1 MSNPPMTPYHVCY
14 YAHELTRRSASDSIE
29 KLGSSLFNATV
40 DLNPH
45 QLDAAL
51 FAFRSPLSR
60 GAILAD
66 EVGLGKT
73 IEAGLVISQ
82 LWAERKRRILV
93 IAPAILRKQWA
104 QELADKF
111 AIDSQV
117 VDTKEFKAAQKAGQR
132 PLEPGD
138 RVVIVSYHFAAAR
151 RAELTSTPWDL
162 VVIDEAHRLRNVYK
176 PKNKI
181 ANAIK
186 EAIRGRPALL
196 LTATPLQNDLLELY
210 GLVSVLDDHL
220 FGDIE
225 AFKAR
230 YMRGPVADRQIGDLR
245 ERLAT
250 ICKRTLRRQV
260 TEFIRFTERKALT
273 QDFTPTAGEQRLY
286 DQMSEYLQRESLN
299 ALPSGQR
306 MLMTMVLR
314 KLLASSTFAIAGTL
328 ESLANRLAA
337 SSAAIEAT
345 ETLADFEGV
354 DELVDEWDDEDED
367 QTGAIEGTGPAR
379 NSAAIEAEVRELKG
393 YSQLAASLTVNAK
406 GEALLKALE
415 LGFAKMAELGAA
427 RKAVIFTESRRTQAY
442 LIDLLG
448 KHGYSGKVLTINGI
462 NSDDRSGAI
471 YKEWV
476 KRHAGEAAVTGNK
489 TVDLRAALVE
499 HFRDNA
505 EILIA
510 TEAAA
515 EGVNLQFC
523 SLVVNYDLPWNPQ
536 RIEQRIGRCHRYGQ
550 KHEVVVIN
558 FLNRANAAD
567 QRVFELL
574 SEKFK
579 LFDGVFGSSDE
590 VLGALETGVDF
601 ERRIA
606 DIYQSC
612 RTEAEI
618 DAAFNGLRAELDDQI
633 TARMADTRT
642 KLLENFDEDVH
653 QKLRLNLE
661 ESRNYL
667 GKLERWLWAVTRH
680 GLDGSAQFHEDDLAF
695 DLERTPDG
703 CESVPAG
710 RYQFAKRAQQT
721 DGPHALPY
729 RMGHPLAD
737 HAVGRGLGLKP
748 PPASVVFDYSDHP
761 GKIGVVEALVGRSG
775 WLALVRM
782 TVKALEDEDRLVFA
796 AIDAEGHPIDAEVA
810 AKMFQVGG
818 RVLGPAKIP
827 PALAGALREHMVH
840 SQGVILGAIGDRN
853 GRFFDEQIDKL
864 DRWADDLRNGLE
876 FEIKDLD
883 AAIKQANRE
892 ARLAPS
898 LAAKLDLQRGKAD
911 LEARRRNKQRAL
923 FDAQDEIEAR
933 KSALLGEVE
942 ARLKQNVE
950 VLDIFTIGWEV
961 V

>member
-1 MSNPPMTPYHVCY
+1 MSNPVMTPYHICY

-82 LWAERKRRILV
+82 LWAERKRRVLV

-111 AIDSQV
+111 AIESV
-117 VDTKEFKAAQKAGQR
+117 VIDTKEFKAAQKSGER
-132 PLEPGD
+132 PLEPKD

-162 VVIDEAHRLRNVYK
+162 VVIDEAHRLRNVYR

-186 EAIRGRPALL
+186 AAIQGRPVLL

-210 GLVSVLDDHL
+210 GLVSVLDEHL

-260 TEFIRFTERKALT
+260 TEFVRFTERKALT
-273 QDFTPTAGEQRLY
+273 QDFTPTEGEQRLY
-286 DQMSEYLQRESLN
+286 DQMTEYLQRESLN

-337 SSAAIEAT
+337 SNTSLEAN
-345 ETLADFEGV
+345 EALADFEGV
-354 DELVDEWDDEDED
+354 EELIDEWDEEGDEPEAGAD
-367 QTGAIEGTGPAR
+367 QGPVR

-393 YSQLAASLTVNAK
+393 YSQLAGSLTVNAK

-415 LGFAKMAELGAA
+415 LGFDKMAELGAA
-427 RKAVIFTESRRTQAY
+427 RKAVIFTESRRTQSY

-448 KHGYSGKVLTINGI
+448 KNGYSGKVLTINGI
-462 NSDDRSGAI
+462 NSDDRSGTI
-471 YKEWV
+471 YKDWV
-476 KRHAGEAAVTGNK
+476 KRHEGEPVVTGNK

-499 HFRDNA
+499 HFRDKA

-574 SEKFK
+574 SEKFR

-606 DIYQSC
+606 EIYQSC
-612 RTEAEI
+612 RTAEEI
-618 DAAFNGLRAELDDQI
+618 DAAFTSLRAELDDQI

-661 ESRNYL
+661 QSQTYL

-680 GLDGSAQFHEDDLAF
+680 GLDGSARFHEDDLAF

-703 CESVPAG
+703 CEPVTAG

-721 DGPHALPY
+721 EGSHALLY
-729 RMGHPLAD
+729 RLGHPLAEY
-737 HAVGRGLGLKP
+737 AVGRGLGLKP
-748 PPASVVFDYSDHP
+748 PLASVVFDYSAHQ

-796 AIDAEGHPIDAEVA
+796 AIDANGQPIDADVA
-810 AKMFQVGG
+810 SKLFQVSGQ
-818 RVLGPAKIP
+818 VQGPAEIP
-827 PALAGALREHMVH
+827 PALAEALREHMVH
-840 SQGVILGAIGDRN
+840 SQGVVLNAIGDRN
-853 GRFFDEQIDKL
+853 GRFFEEQIDKL
-864 DRWADDLRNGLE
+864 DRWADDLKNGLE
-876 FEIKDLD
+876 MEIKDLS
-883 AAIKQANRE
+883 ATIKQADRE

-898 LAAKLDLQRGKAD
+898 LAAKLELQRGKAD
-911 LEARRRNKQRAL
+911 LEARRKNKQRAL

-942 ARLKQNVE
+942 ARLKQTVE
-950 VLDIFTIGWEV
+950 VVDLFTIGWEV